1 MQGSGERAAR
11 EGEDGHGD
19 ARDQDTAAQ
28 PSRISAGPCATTHD
42 AMWRAPHAVQS
53 SLRRPP

>member
-1 MQGSGERAAR
+1 MQGPGQRAAG

-19 ARDQDTAAQ
+19 ARDQDAAAQ
-28 PSRISAGPCATTHD
+28 PSRISAGLRAATHD
-42 AMWRAPHAVQS
+42 AMWRAPHVVQS

>member
-1 MQGSGERAAR
+1 MQCAGERAAG

-19 ARDQDTAAQ
+19 AHDQDTAAQ
-28 PSRISAGPCATTHD
+28 PSRISAGLRATTHD
-42 AMWRAPHAVQS
+42 AMWRAPHVVQS